1 MEEQA
6 FLDQHVFK
14 GLKKLKD
21 GFKEEEV
28 PFFSASDFAILL
40 ERAEYFGI
48 SIYSIEPW
56 FEGAIYD
63 VMTHENLKKKAT
75 DARWYTKAFQTFE
88 SRQAGMTY
96 SARLKVSPKL
106 LARKSIQ

>member
-75 DARWYTKAFQTFE
+75 DARWYTNVRVAPSRDDLFSKVE
-88 SRQAGMTY
+88 SFAEIIGT
-96 SARLKVSPKL
+96 
-106 LARKSIQ
+106 